1 MRFVRMML
9 LLCGGLMVAL
19 LGAQVQFAEKNIDW
33 GAVAESEV
41 ERVVLPPA
49 SGLRLK
55 MAAPGTEVVLEKRT
69 LTLPSGNKLRITE
82 RIETDEQGEEARIFV
97 EGKQL
102 GEVTV
107 VATEETLEAVLEL
120 LRARGYGIVARYGR
134 LGRILKVRIPP
145 KAQREACELLGELAE
160 LGVESATHEQVRFFL
175 PQVITPAAVP
185 NDTRYGEQWGL
196 RQIHAPEVWAQ
207 GFFGYPSIPCAVYD
221 TGVHLE
227 HEDLQENVRERVSV
241 LNSSADPEDHHGHG
255 SHCLGIMG
263 ADSNNGKGIAGV
275 GQVANLT
282 SLRGPISYWQ
292 EGDDIRAGYQY
303 ALEHGIKVLSC
314 SFGTSPGVGTFDAGD
329 YALISDLGAAG
340 TLLVIAAGNDG
351 NDNDR
356 LPTYP
361 SSYDCENI
369 LTVIASDKADRPVIA
384 GNSEEGEGAHVWSTS
399 YGATS
404 CDIAAPGANI
414 LSCTRDGPATYEKWS
429 GTSMATPMV
438 AACAAMLWERN
449 PSWSPVEIKRR
460 LMATADVKDTLLGYC
475 QSGGRVN
482 LERALDNSAGYVSLA
497 PMESTAIEAGT
508 PITLTVTAENAPAL
522 TFTLLKRGELETELE
537 TLTPSKV
544 EGNRYTVWTPT
555 EEDVGRGYTIR
566 VSSDAAPETVFAYS
580 SLFRVKSAEK
590 EETITV
596 FTGAEGAVLAADS
609 FSVSFTPSDAVM
621 VDLTLEEQ
629 LADGTWELAATLGQL
644 ACKPGASA
652 SATMQLKGRGWLEGT
667 YRVRVYDTDAPEV
680 SGASSAFTFGTSLCS
695 VYLLPGTD
703 VSGAPDDYK
712 ERRGAYLAA
721 WQNTYAA
728 GEVFRL
734 NCYLPESSLYWLYL
748 IDKTSEEIFLLK
760 QVWTDVSTGNM
771 KRMQSFELA
780 IPDQFTPGHTYWLR
794 LYDAFAPE
802 MYHDS
807 PTFTL
812 APRTDDRTAPSLDAI
827 LGVPE
832 GTGFYANGQ
841 WHPVWQDD
849 AWALRCGWLSP
860 GEEAY
865 FEAVLTTAKE
875 QTLAFDLH
883 FPNPLSGTTLTVA
896 YAEQFPTNTSTWTK
910 LATTQGGYA
919 DDWVTLTTENLP
931 AGTHTL
937 RWTFKRD
944 PNATVATGEEA
955 AFSLLIRALTFSQAS
970 SPISVA
976 FDGVPFSLNGAGK
989 ATLSG
994 RGEYPEFVTYT
1005 VDGSE
1010 PTLAS
1015 PRWVSSQT
1023 LTFSDSTTLKVKS
1036 FLPGATPSATATAVF
1051 LKVEGSGTEAS
1062 PYQLSSG
1069 ADLLAL
1075 LSTINLGT
1083 LYPETNYFQQVQTL
1097 EGKTFRLTRDLDLTG
1112 FILPTAGFPAIGTG
1126 NSDYACFN
1134 GILEGAGHFLRNA
1147 TIAPTHSPV
1156 YDDGVGQVC
1165 ALFGTIGAWGKI
1177 QNLTL
1182 IDPTYTVPGGDLY
1195 ALAALVCSLDGAMDN
1210 CHVLR
1215 ATFEAPTFFPDPA
1228 KDHYFTNPLYA
1239 RAASEPPTLGASS
1252 SVSCT
1257 LNGED
1262 VANIAGWDE
1271 KLLAKNIL
1279 PPPILSPAP
1288 GPLFETTE
1296 VTLSAPAGAKVQQ
1309 WDGKDWADAPAT
1321 LTLSTTQTLTLRTT
1335 DGTNASAE
1343 LVATY
1348 DFQNKPQCPG
1358 VGIVVPVTGDS
1369 PIRPFDVSAEL
1380 VANTS
1385 DAAAGGWTIRYTLD
1399 GSEPTETSPRYDGT
1413 FLLPGECTVKARI
1426 FNAPHYS
1433 PGPINTWSFSVSP
1446 EYSYRAQLTLIGGT
1460 LQGGKTL
1467 FTGPLAEFDKL
1478 SLPEQKAILYQSQAF
1493 TVQADDAPAGTFF
1506 SHWRVTGPLVLE
1518 NPRANPLTTR
1528 YMTREPVTLEAIFL
1542 PLRPGYHFRLQ

>member
-9 LLCGGLMVAL
+9 MVCGGVLAAV
-19 LGAQVQFAEKNIDW
+19 LGAQVQYAEKNIDW

-41 ERVVLPPA
+41 ERVTVATATDP
-49 SGLRLK
+49 RLK
-55 MAAPGTEVVLEKRT
+55 MAMPGAEVVLEKRT

-82 RIETDEQGEEARIFV
+82 RIEADEQGEEARIFV

-145 KAQREACELLGELAE
+145 NEQREACDLLGELAE

-175 PQVITPAAVP
+175 PQVITPAATP

-207 GFFGYPSIPCAVYD
+207 GFLGYPSIPCAVYD

-303 ALEHGIKVLSC
+303 ALENGIKVLSC
-314 SFGTSPGVGTFDAGD
+314 SFGTSPGVGVFDASD
-329 YALISDLGAAG
+329 YALITDLGRAG

-399 YGATS
+399 YGATT

-449 PSWSPVEIKRR
+449 PSWSPLEIKQR

-482 LERALDNSAGYVSLA
+482 LERALDQSAGYVSIA

-522 TFTLLKRGELETELE
+522 TFTLLKRGALDTELKP
-537 TLTPSKV
+537 LTPSKV
-544 EGNRYTVWTPT
+544 EGNRYTVWTPG
-555 EEDVGRGYTIR
+555 EADVGRGYTIR
-566 VSSDAAPETVFAYS
+566 VSSNANPTEVFAYS

-596 FTGAEGAVLAADS
+596 STGAEGAVLAADN

-621 VDLTLEEQ
+621 VDVALEEEVSEGEWQ
-629 LADGTWELAATLGQL
+629 LVATLGQL
-644 ACKPGASA
+644 SCTPGQTTSA
-652 SATMQLKGRGWLEGT
+652 NLQLKGRGWLEGT

-703 VSGAPDDYK
+703 VSNAPRDYK
-712 ERRGAYLAA
+712 ERRGDYKAA
-721 WQNTYAA
+721 WQSEYAA
-728 GEVFRL
+728 GETFRL
-734 NCYLPESSLYWLYL
+734 NCYYPESSLYWLYL
-748 IDKTSEEIFLLK
+748 IDKTSEEIYLLK

-802 MYHDS
+802 MYQDS
-807 PTFTL
+807 KDFRLL
-812 APRTDDRTAPSLDAI
+812 ARADGRTAPSLDAI

-865 FEAVLTTAKE
+865 FETVLTTAKE
-875 QTLAFDLH
+875 QTLSFDLA
-883 FPNPLSGTTLTVA
+883 FPKALSGATLSVA
-896 YAEQFPTNTSTWTK
+896 YAEQFPTNTSTWTE
-910 LATTQGGYA
+910 LDATQGGYSG
-919 DDWVTLTTENLP
+919 DWVTRETATLP
-931 AGTHTL
+931 PGTHTL
-937 RWTFKRD
+937 RWKLKRD
-944 PNATVATGEEA
+944 PSALPEKGEA
-955 AFSLLIRALTFSQAS
+955 ASFTLLLRNLAFSLAAPTPVITFNGGTAS
-970 SPISVA
+970 
-976 FDGVPFSLNGAGK
+976 
-989 ATLSG
+989 LSN
-994 RGEYPEFVTYT
+994 RPDYPGFVTYT

-1010 PTLAS
+1010 PTRDG
-1015 PRWVSSQT
+1015 PRWVSGQS
-1023 LTFSDSTTLKVKS
+1023 LTFSAATTLKAKS
-1036 FLPGATPSATATAVF
+1036 FLPGGRPSATTTAVY
-1051 LKVEGSGTEAS
+1051 LHLAGAGTAAS
-1062 PYQLSSG
+1062 PYLITSG

-1075 LSTINLGT
+1075 LSAVNLGT
-1083 LYPETNYFQQVQTL
+1083 LTEDDGFASFSPTHNFS
-1097 EGKTFRLTRDLDLTG
+1097 GKIFRLTRSLDLTG
-1112 FILPTAGFPAIGTG
+1112 LTLPTAGFPAIAAG
-1126 NSDYACFN
+1126 NFDAAPFN
-1134 GILEGAGHFLRNA
+1134 GTLDGAGHFLRHA
-1147 TIAPTHSPV
+1147 TFAPTHSPF

-1165 ALFGTIGAWGKI
+1165 GLFGNLGPNGTV

-1182 IDPTYTVPGGDLY
+1182 LDPTYAVPGGDLF
-1195 ALAALVCSLDGAMDN
+1195 ALGGIAATLDGTIDT
-1210 CHVLR
+1210 CQVLR
-1215 ATFEAPTFFPDPA
+1215 ATFNAPTFISGTGHSFA
-1228 KDHYFTNPLYA
+1228 SPLYGLGSDYPA
-1239 RAASEPPTLGASS
+1239 VGASGWG
-1252 SVSCT
+1252 SCT
-1257 LNGED
+1257 LNGSAISD
-1262 VANIAGWDE
+1262 SAADG
-1271 KLLAKNIL
+1271 KLLGQTIL
-1279 PPPILSPAP
+1279 PPPALSPAP
-1288 GPLFETTE
+1288 GPIFETTE
-1296 VTLSAPAGAKVQQ
+1296 VKLSAPEGARVQQ
-1309 WDGKDWADAPAT
+1309 WDGKAWADAPAA
-1321 LTLSTTQTLTLRTT
+1321 LTLSATQTLTLRTT
-1335 DGTNASAE
+1335 DGTNTSAE
-1343 LVATY
+1343 VVATY
-1348 DFQNKPQCPG
+1348 DLQDKPQCPAVSLDSTNG
-1358 VGIVVPVTGDS
+1358 TPLGDGTVLT
-1369 PIRPFDVSAEL
+1369 PFTTYAKLSTA
-1380 VANTS
+1380 TS
-1385 DAAAGGWTIRYTLD
+1385 NATAGGWRIHYTLD
-1399 GSEPTETSPRYDGT
+1399 GSDPTEASPRYT
-1413 FLLPGECTVKARI
+1413 APFLLPGECTLKARI
-1426 FNAPHYS
+1426 FNPPDYA
-1433 PGPINTWSFSVSP
+1433 PGPLA
-1446 EYSYRAQLTLIGGT
+1446 SYAFTISQQFTNRAQLTLIGGT
-1460 LQGGKTL
+1460 LQGKTV
-1467 FTGPLAEFDKL
+1467 FTGSDTDFDRLTNAE
-1478 SLPEQKAILYQSQAF
+1478 QGAILYQSQPF
-1493 TVQADDAPAGTFF
+1493 TVQADEAPAGTFF

-1528 YMTREPVTLEAIFL
+1528 YMTREAVTLEAIFL
-1542 PLRPGYHFRLQ
+1542 PLRPGYRLRLQ

>member
-9 LLCGGLMVAL
+9 AIGGGVLAAV
-19 LGAQVQFAEKNIDW
+19 LGAQVQYAEKNIDW

-41 ERVVLPPA
+41 ERVTVATATDP
-49 SGLRLK
+49 RLK
-55 MAAPGTEVVLEKRT
+55 MAMPGAEVVLEKRT

-82 RIETDEQGEEARIFV
+82 RIEADEQGEEARIFV

-107 VATEETLEAVLEL
+107 VATEETIEAVLEL

-145 KAQREACELLGELAE
+145 NEQREACELLGELAE

-196 RQIHAPEVWAQ
+196 RQIHAPEVWEQ
-207 GFFGYPSIPCAVYD
+207 GFLGYPSIPCAVYD

-303 ALEHGIKVLSC
+303 ALENGLKVLSC
-314 SFGTSPGVGTFDAGD
+314 SFGTSPGVGVFDAGD
-329 YALISDLGAAG
+329 YALITDLGRAG

-399 YGATS
+399 YGATT

-449 PSWSPVEIKRR
+449 PSWSPLEIKQR

-508 PITLTVTAENAPAL
+508 PITLTVTAENAPSL
-522 TFTLLKRGELETELE
+522 TFSLLKRGALDTEPKP
-537 TLTPSKV
+537 LTPSKV
-544 EGNRYTVWTPT
+544 EGNRYTVWTPG
-555 EEDVGRGYTIR
+555 EGDVGRGYTIR
-566 VSSDAAPETVFAYS
+566 VSSDDAPETVFAYS

-596 FTGAEGAVLAADS
+596 STGAEGAVLAADS

-629 LADGTWELAATLGQL
+629 LDDGSWELAATLGQL
-644 ACKPGASA
+644 ACTPGARA
-652 SATMQLKGRGWLEGT
+652 SANLQLKGRGWIEGT

-680 SGASSAFTFGTSLCS
+680 SGASLPFTFGTSLCS
-695 VYLLPGTD
+695 VYLLPGTE
-703 VSGAPDDYK
+703 VSNAPRDYK
-712 ERRGAYLAA
+712 ERHGDYKAA
-721 WQNTYAA
+721 WQSEYAA

-734 NCYLPESSLYWLYL
+734 NCYFPESSLYWLYL
-748 IDKTSEEIFLLK
+748 IDKTSEEIYLLK

-812 APRTDDRTAPSLDAI
+812 APRTDGRTAPSLDAI

-865 FEAVLTTAKE
+865 FETVLTTAKE
-875 QTLAFDLH
+875 QTLSFDLA
-883 FPNPLSGTTLTVA
+883 FPKALSGATLSVA
-896 YAEQFPTNTSTWTK
+896 YAEQFPTNTSTWTE
-910 LATTQGGYA
+910 LDATQGGYSG
-919 DDWVTLTTENLP
+919 DWVTRETAPLP
-931 AGTHTL
+931 PGTHTL
-937 RWTFKRD
+937 RWKLKRD
-944 PNATVATGEEA
+944 PSAEPEKGEA
-955 AFSLLIRALTFSQAS
+955 ASFTLLLRNLAFSLAAPTPTITFNGGTAS
-970 SPISVA
+970 
-976 FDGVPFSLNGAGK
+976 
-989 ATLSG
+989 LSN
-994 RGEYPEFVTYT
+994 RPDYPGFVTYT

-1010 PTLAS
+1010 PTRDG
-1015 PRWVSSQT
+1015 PRWVSGQS
-1023 LTFSDSTTLKVKS
+1023 LTFSAATTLKAKS
-1036 FLPGATPSATATAVF
+1036 FLPGGRPSATTTAVY
-1051 LKVEGSGTEAS
+1051 LSLAGAGTAAS
-1062 PYQLSSG
+1062 PYLITSG
-1069 ADLLAL
+1069 ADLLTL
-1075 LSTINLGT
+1075 LSAVNLGT
-1083 LYPETNYFQQVQTL
+1083 LTEDHGFAFFAPSHNFS
-1097 EGKTFRLTRDLDLTG
+1097 GKVFRLTRNLDLTG
-1112 FILPTAGFPAIGTG
+1112 LTLPTAGFPAIATG
-1126 NSDYACFN
+1126 NSDAAPFN
-1134 GILEGAGHFLRNA
+1134 GTLDGAGYFLRHA
-1147 TIAPTHSPV
+1147 TFAPTHSPF
-1156 YDDGVGQVC
+1156 YDDDVGQVC
-1165 ALFGTIGAWGKI
+1165 GLFGYLGPNGTVK
-1177 QNLTL
+1177 NLTL
-1182 IDPTYTVPGGDLY
+1182 LDPTYAVPGGDLF
-1195 ALAALVCSLDGAMDN
+1195 ALGGIAATLDGTIDT
-1210 CHVLR
+1210 CQVLR
-1215 ATFEAPTFFPDPA
+1215 ATFNAPTFIPGEGHAFD
-1228 KDHYFTNPLYA
+1228 NPLYGLRSDYSA
-1239 RAASEPPTLGASS
+1239 VGGSGWG
-1252 SVSCT
+1252 SCT
-1257 LNGED
+1257 LNGSALSD
-1262 VANIAGWDE
+1262 SAADG
-1271 KLLAKNIL
+1271 KLLGQTIL
-1279 PPPILSPAP
+1279 PPPGLSPAP

-1296 VTLSAPAGAKVQQ
+1296 VTFAAPEGARVQQ
-1309 WDGKDWADAPAT
+1309 WDGGKWVDAPAA
-1321 LTLSTTQTLTLRTT
+1321 LTLSATQTLTLRTT
-1335 DGTNASAE
+1335 DGTNTSAE
-1343 LVATY
+1343 VVATY
-1348 DFQNKPQCPG
+1348 DLQTKPACPA
-1358 VGIVVPVTGDS
+1358 VSLDS
-1369 PIRPFDVSAEL
+1369 TDGTPLGNGTVLTPFTTYAKLSTA
-1380 VANTS
+1380 TS
-1385 DAAAGGWTIRYTLD
+1385 NATAGGWRIHYTLD
-1399 GSEPTETSPRYDGT
+1399 GSEPTEASPRYT
-1413 FLLPGECTVKARI
+1413 APFLLPGECTLKARI
-1426 FNAPHYS
+1426 FNPPNYRPGS
-1433 PGPINTWSFSVSP
+1433 PAIYTFTISQQFTNCA
-1446 EYSYRAQLTLIGGT
+1446 RLTLIGGT
-1460 LQGGKTL
+1460 LQGKTL
-1467 FTGPLAEFDKL
+1467 FTGSHTDFDRL
-1478 SLPEQKAILYQSQAF
+1478 TNADQKAILYQSQPF
-1493 TVQADDAPAGTFF
+1493 TVQANEAPAGQVF
-1506 SHWRVTGPLVLE
+1506 SHWRVTGPLVLD

-1528 YMTREPVTLEAIFL
+1528 YMTTEPVTLEAIYT
-1542 PLRPGYHFRLQ
+1542 PLRPGYRLRLQ

>member
-9 LLCGGLMVAL
+9 MVCGGVLAAV

-41 ERVVLPPA
+41 ERVTVETATDP
-49 SGLRLK
+49 RLK
-55 MAAPGTEVVLEKRT
+55 MAMPGAEVVLEKRT

-82 RIETDEQGEEARIFV
+82 RIEADEQGEEARIFV

-120 LRARGYGIVARYGR
+120 LRARGYSIVARYGR

-145 KAQREACELLGELAE
+145 NEQREACELLGELAE

-175 PQVITPAAVP
+175 PQVITPAAEP

-196 RQIHAPEVWAQ
+196 RQIHAPAVWEQ
-207 GFFGYPSIPCAVYD
+207 GFLGYPSIPCAVYD

-303 ALEHGIKVLSC
+303 ALENGIKVLSC
-314 SFGTSPGVGTFDAGD
+314 SFGTSPGVGVFDASD
-329 YALISDLGAAG
+329 YALITDLGRAG

-361 SSYDCENI
+361 SSYECENI

-399 YGATS
+399 YGATT

-449 PSWSPVEIKRR
+449 PSWSPLEIKRR

-482 LERALDNSAGYVSLA
+482 LERALDQSAGYVSLA

-522 TFTLLKRGELETELE
+522 TFTLLKRGALDTELKP
-537 TLTPSKV
+537 LTPSKV
-544 EGNRYTVWTPT
+544 EGNRYTVWTPG
-555 EEDVGRGYTIR
+555 EADVGRGYTIR
-566 VSSDAAPETVFAYS
+566 VSSNANPTEVFAYS

-596 FTGAEGAVLAADS
+596 STGAEGAVLAADN

-621 VDLTLEEQ
+621 VDVALEEEVSEGEWQ
-629 LADGTWELAATLGQL
+629 LVATLGQM
-644 ACKPGASA
+644 ACTPGTEKV
-652 SATMQLKGRGWLEGT
+652 ATMQLKGRGWLEGT

-680 SGASSAFTFGTSLCS
+680 SGASLPFSFGTSLCS
-695 VYLLPGTD
+695 VYLLPGTE
-703 VSGAPDDYK
+703 VSNAPRDYK
-712 ERRGAYLAA
+712 ERRGDYKAA
-721 WQNTYAA
+721 WQSEYAA
-728 GEVFRL
+728 GETFRL
-734 NCYLPESSLYWLYL
+734 NCYYPESSLYWLYL
-748 IDKTSEEIFLLK
+748 IDKTSEEIYLLK

-771 KRMQSFELA
+771 KRMMSFDLA

-812 APRTDDRTAPSLDAI
+812 APRTDGRTAPSLDAI

-849 AWALRCGWLSP
+849 TWALRCGWLSP

-865 FEAVLTTAKE
+865 FETVLTTAKE
-875 QTLAFDLH
+875 QTLSFDLA
-883 FPNPLSGTTLTVA
+883 FPKALSGATLSVA
-896 YAEQFPTNTSTWTK
+896 YAEQFPTNTSTWTE
-910 LATTQGGYA
+910 LDATQGGYSG
-919 DDWVTLTTENLP
+919 DWVTRETAPLP
-931 AGTHTL
+931 PGTHTL
-937 RWTFKRD
+937 RWKLKRD
-944 PNATVATGEEA
+944 PSATPEKDEA
-955 AFSLLIRALTFSQAS
+955 ASFTLLLRNLAFSLAAPTPTITF
-970 SPISVA
+970 
-976 FDGVPFSLNGAGK
+976 NGGT
-989 ATLSG
+989 ATLSN
-994 RGEYPEFVTYT
+994 RPDYPGFVTYT

-1010 PTLAS
+1010 PTRDG
-1015 PRWVSSQT
+1015 PRWVSGQS
-1023 LTFSDSTTLKVKS
+1023 LTFSASTTLKAKS
-1036 FLPGATPSATATAVF
+1036 FLPGGRPSATTTAVY
-1051 LKVEGSGTEAS
+1051 LSLDGAGTAAS
-1062 PYQLSSG
+1062 PYLITSG

-1075 LSTINLGT
+1075 LSAVNLST
-1083 LYPETNYFQQVQTL
+1083 LTENDGRASFTPTHNFT
-1097 EGKTFRLTRDLDLTG
+1097 GKVFRLTRDLDLTG
-1112 FILPTAGFPAIGTG
+1112 LTLPTAGFPAIAAG
-1126 NSDYACFN
+1126 NFDAAPFN
-1134 GILEGAGHFLRNA
+1134 GTLDGAGHLLRHA
-1147 TIAPTHSPV
+1147 TFAPTHSPF

-1165 ALFGTIGAWGKI
+1165 GLFGNLGPNGTVK
-1177 QNLTL
+1177 NLTL
-1182 IDPTYTVPGGDLY
+1182 LDPTYAVPGGDLF
-1195 ALAALVCSLDGAMDN
+1195 ALGGIAATLDGSIDT
-1210 CHVLR
+1210 CQVLR
-1215 ATFEAPTFFPDPA
+1215 ATFNAPTFIPGEGHAFASPLYGLGSDFPDVGG
-1228 KDHYFTNPLYA
+1228 
-1239 RAASEPPTLGASS
+1239 SGWG
-1252 SVSCT
+1252 SCT
-1257 LNGED
+1257 LNGNSIPD
-1262 VANIAGWDE
+1262 SAADG
-1271 KLLAKNIL
+1271 KLLGQTIL
-1279 PPPILSPAP
+1279 PPPGLSPAP
-1288 GPLFETTE
+1288 GPIFETTE
-1296 VTLSAPAGAKVQQ
+1296 VKLSAPEGARVQWLEGDKWVDAPAALTLSA
-1309 WDGKDWADAPAT
+1309 
-1321 LTLSTTQTLTLRTT
+1321 TQTLTLRTT
-1335 DGTNASAE
+1335 DGTNTSAE
-1343 LVATY
+1343 VVATY
-1348 DFQNKPQCPG
+1348 DLQTKPACPAVSLDSTDG
-1358 VGIVVPVTGDS
+1358 TPLGDGTVLT
-1369 PIRPFDVSAEL
+1369 PFTTYAKLSTA
-1380 VANTS
+1380 TS
-1385 DAAAGGWTIRYTLD
+1385 NATAGGWRIHYTLD
-1399 GSEPTETSPRYDGT
+1399 GSDPTEASPRYT
-1413 FLLPGECTVKARI
+1413 APFLLPGECTLKACI
-1426 FNAPHYS
+1426 FNPPDYA
-1433 PGPINTWSFSVSP
+1433 PGPLASYSFTISQQFTNCA
-1446 EYSYRAQLTLIGGT
+1446 RLTLIGGT
-1460 LQGGKTL
+1460 LQGKTL
-1467 FTGPLAEFDKL
+1467 FTGSDTDFDRL
-1478 SLPEQKAILYQSQAF
+1478 SNADQKAILYQSQPF
-1493 TVQADDAPAGTFF
+1493 TVQADEAPEGQVF
-1506 SHWRVTGPLVLE
+1506 SHWRVTGPLVLD

-1528 YMTREPVTLEAIFL
+1528 YMTSEAVTLEAIYT
-1542 PLRPGYHFRLQ
+1542 PLRPGYRLRLQ

>member
-175 PQVITPAAVP
+175 PQVITPATEP

-196 RQIHAPEVWAQ
+196 QQIHAPAVWAK

-314 SFGTSPGVGTFDAGD
+314 SFGTSPGIGTFDAGD
-329 YALISDLGAAG
+329 YALITDLGAAG

-508 PITLTVTAENAPAL
+508 PITLTVTAENAHAL
-522 TFTLLKRGELETELE
+522 TFTLLKRRDLDTELE

-544 EGNRYTVWTPT
+544 EGNRYTVWTPG
-555 EEDVGRGYTIR
+555 EADVGRGYTIR
-566 VSSDAAPETVFAYS
+566 VSYDANPTEVFAYS

-596 FTGAEGAVLAADS
+596 STGDEGAVLAADR
-609 FSVSFTPSDAVM
+609 FTVTFTPSDAVM

-644 ACKPGASA
+644 ACKPGAPTSA
-652 SATMQLKGRGWLEGT
+652 NLQLKGRGWIDGT

-680 SGASSAFTFGTSLCS
+680 SGASLPFTFGTSLCS
-695 VYLLPGTD
+695 VYLLPGTK
-703 VSGAPDDYK
+703 VSNAPADYKDRRDDY
-712 ERRGAYLAA
+712 LDD
-721 WQNTYAA
+721 WQGTYAA
-728 GEVFRL
+728 GEPFRL
-734 NCYLPESSLYWLYL
+734 NCYFPESSLYWLYL

-771 KRMQSFELA
+771 KQMQSFELA

-812 APRTDDRTAPSLDAI
+812 APRTDSRTAPSLDAI

-865 FEAVLTTAKE
+865 FETVLTTTKA
-875 QTLAFDLH
+875 QTLSFDLH
-883 FPNPLSGTTLTVA
+883 FPKALSGATLTVA
-896 YAEQFPTNTSTWTK
+896 YAEQFPTNTSTWTE
-910 LATTQGGYA
+910 LASSQGGYA
-919 DDWVTLTTENLP
+919 EDWVNLETKNLP
-931 AGTHTL
+931 PGTHTL
-937 RWTFKRD
+937 RWKLKRTPTAAPEKDEAATFTLLLR
-944 PNATVATGEEA
+944 NL
-955 AFSLLIRALTFSQAS
+955 AFSLAAPTPTITF
-970 SPISVA
+970 
-976 FDGVPFSLNGAGK
+976 NGGT
-989 ATLSG
+989 ATLSN
-994 RGEYPEFVTYT
+994 RPDYPGFVTYT

-1010 PTLAS
+1010 PTRDG
-1015 PRWVSSQT
+1015 PRWVSGQN
-1023 LTFSDSTTLKVKS
+1023 LTFSASTTLKVKS
-1036 FLPGATPSATATAVF
+1036 FLPAARPSATTTAVY
-1051 LKVEGSGTEAS
+1051 LSLGGAGTAAS
-1062 PYQLSSG
+1062 PYLITSG

-1075 LSTINLGT
+1075 LSAVNLGT
-1083 LYPETNYFQQVQTL
+1083 LTEDDGFASFSPTHDFS
-1097 EGKTFRLTRDLDLTG
+1097 GKVFRLTRDLDLTG
-1112 FILPTAGFPAIGTG
+1112 LTLPTAGFPAITVG
-1126 NSDYACFN
+1126 NNDAAPFN
-1134 GILEGAGHFLRNA
+1134 GTLDGDGHLLRHA
-1147 TIAPTHSPV
+1147 TFAPTHSPF

-1165 ALFGTIGAWGKI
+1165 GLFGNLGPNGTV
-1177 QNLTL
+1177 QDLTL
-1182 IDPTYTVPGGDLY
+1182 LDPTYTVPGGDLF
-1195 ALAALVCSLDGAMDN
+1195 ALGGIAATLDGTIDS
-1210 CHVLR
+1210 CQVLR
-1215 ATFEAPTFFPDPA
+1215 ATFTAPSFIPGTGHSFA
-1228 KDHYFTNPLYA
+1228 SPLYGLG
-1239 RAASEPPTLGASS
+1239 SEYPAVGASGYG
-1252 SVSCT
+1252 SCT
-1257 LNGED
+1257 LNGSPLPD
-1262 VANIAGWDE
+1262 DAADE
-1271 KLLAKNIL
+1271 KLLGQTFL
-1279 PPPILSPAP
+1279 PSPILSPAP
-1288 GPLFETTE
+1288 GPFFEETPL
-1296 VTLSAPAGAKVQQ
+1296 TLTAPEGARVQQ
-1309 WDGKDWADAPAT
+1309 WNGSAWIDAPAT
-1321 LTLSTTQTLTLRTT
+1321 LTLSATQTLTLRTT
-1335 DGTNASAE
+1335 DGTHTSAE

-1348 DFQNKPQCPG
+1348 DLQTKPACPA
-1358 VGIVVPVTGDS
+1358 VSLDS
-1369 PIRPFDVSAEL
+1369 TDGTPLDNGTVLTPFTTYAKLSTA
-1380 VANTS
+1380 TS
-1385 DAAAGGWTIRYTLD
+1385 NATAGGWRIHYTLD
-1399 GSEPTETSPRYDGT
+1399 GSDPTEASPRYT
-1413 FLLPGECTVKARI
+1413 TPFLLPGECTLKARI
-1426 FNAPHYS
+1426 FNPPDYAPGRTSSYAFTIS
-1433 PGPINTWSFSVSP
+1433 PQFTNCA
-1446 EYSYRAQLTLIGGT
+1446 RLTLIGGT

-1467 FTGPLAEFDKL
+1467 FTGPDVEFDKL

-1493 TVQADDAPAGTFF
+1493 TVQADDAPAGHFF
-1506 SHWRVTGPLVLE
+1506 SHWRVTGPLVLD

-1528 YMTREPVTLEAIFL
+1528 YMTREAVTLEAIFL
-1542 PLRPGYHFRLQ
+1542 PIRPGYHFRLQ